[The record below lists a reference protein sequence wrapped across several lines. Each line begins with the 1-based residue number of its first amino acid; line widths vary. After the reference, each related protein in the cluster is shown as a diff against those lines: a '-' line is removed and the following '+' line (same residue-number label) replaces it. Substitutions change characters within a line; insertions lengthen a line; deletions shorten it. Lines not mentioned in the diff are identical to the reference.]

1 MIKLS
6 KATEAPRSTIR
17 VMFDMAEK
25 YDDLIKFTAGEPDF
39 ATPQNVVDA
48 AKKALDAGETHYT
61 PNGGILPLRK
71 AISKKLLRTNKM
83 SYDPEKEIIVTAGGV
98 EALALAMISTLDP
111 GDEVILPDP
120 SYPNY
125 MNQIMMLGAVPK
137 FVQVF
142 EEDSFMYRPE
152 KLEEAITPKTRILI
166 LNSPANPTGGVASLK
181 KLEDIARIV
190 VKHDLLVL
198 SDEVYR
204 DLIYDNMEFFSIC
217 SLEGMRDRTVII
229 DSFSKTYAMTG
240 WRIGYAAG
248 PEEVIGSMTRLQEN
262 VVSCVNSATQYAG
275 LEALEGPQDSV
286 KVMLDKYAERRDLVY
301 NGINSIENLSCKKP
315 EGAFYAFVNISKT
328 GLTAQ
333 DFAMRLLEE
342 ARVVVVPGTG
352 FGKNGEGFVRIA
364 YPTSNENIEEGLRR
378 IRMFVEGL

>member
-48 AKKALDAGETHYT
+48 AKKALDDGETHYT

-71 AISKKLLRTNKM
+71 AISKKLLRTNKV
-83 SYDPEKEIIVTAGGV
+83 SYDPEKEIIVTSGGV
-98 EALALAMISTLDP
+98 EALVLAMISTLDP

-125 MNQIMMLGAVPK
+125 LNQIIMLGAVPK

-152 KLEEAITPKTRILI
+152 KLEEAITPKTRIII
-166 LNSPANPTGGVASLK
+166 LNSPANPTGGVANLE
-181 KLEDIARIV
+181 KLEAIARV
-190 VKHDLLVL
+190 VMKHDILVL

-217 SLEGMRDRTVII
+217 SLEGMRERTVII

-248 PEEVIGSMTRLQEN
+248 PEAVIGSMTRLQEN

-286 KVMLDKYAERRDLVY
+286 KVMMDKYAERRDLVY
-301 NGINSIENLSCKKP
+301 NGINSIKNLSCKKP

-328 GLTAQ
+328 GLTSQ

-378 IRMFVEGL
+378 IKKFVESL

>member
-48 AKKALDAGETHYT
+48 AKKALDDGETHYT

-71 AISKKLLRTNKM
+71 AISKKLLRTNKV
-83 SYDPEKEIIVTAGGV
+83 SYDPEKEIIVTSGGV
-98 EALALAMISTLDP
+98 EALVLAMISTLDP

-125 MNQIMMLGAVPK
+125 LNQIIMLGSVPK

-152 KLEEAITPKTRILI
+152 KLEEAITPKTRIII
-166 LNSPANPTGGVASLK
+166 LNSPANPTGGVANLE
-181 KLEDIARIV
+181 KLEAIARV
-190 VKHDLLVL
+190 VMKHDILVL

-217 SLEGMRDRTVII
+217 SLEGMRERTVII

-248 PEEVIGSMTRLQEN
+248 PEAVIGSMTRLQEN

-286 KVMLDKYAERRDLVY
+286 KVMMDKYAERRDLVY
-301 NGINSIENLSCKKP
+301 NGINSIKNLSCKKP

-328 GLTAQ
+328 GLTSQ

-378 IRMFVEGL
+378 IKKFVESL

>member
-6 KATEAPRSTIR
+6 KATNTPRSTIR
-17 VMFDMAEK
+17 VMFDMAATV
-25 YDDLIKFTAGEPDF
+25 DNVICFAAGEPDF
-39 ATPQNVVDA
+39 DTPQNIVDA

-61 PNGGILPLRK
+61 PNAGIPQLRK
-71 AISKKLLRTNKM
+71 AISKKLLEVNKV
-83 SYDPEKEIIVTAGGV
+83 SYDPETEIIVTAGGV
-98 EALALAMISTLDP
+98 EALVLSMLSTLDP

-125 MNQIMMLGAVPK
+125 LNQIMMLDTVPK

-152 KLEEAITPKTRILI
+152 KLEEVITPKTRILI
-166 LNSPANPTGGVASLK
+166 LNSPANPTGGVASLE
-181 KLEDIARIV
+181 KLKAIAKIAV
-190 VKHDLLVL
+190 EHDLLVL

-204 DLIYDNMEFFSIC
+204 DFIYDGMEFYSIS
-217 SLEGMRDRTVII
+217 SLEGMKERTVII

-248 PEEVIGSMTRLQEN
+248 PKEVIGSMAKLQEN
-262 VVSCVNSATQYAG
+262 VVSCVNSATQYAAI
-275 LEALEGPQDSV
+275 EALEGPQDSV

-328 GLTAQ
+328 GLTSQ
-333 DFAMRLLEE
+333 EFAMRLLKEE
-342 ARVVVVPGTG
+342 SVIVVPGTG
-352 FGKNGEGFVRIA
+352 FGKHGEGFIRIA
-364 YPTSNENIEEGLRR
+364 YPTSNENIEEGMRR
-378 IRMFVEGL
+378 IARFAKSL